1 MPPRRKRNA
10 KNSAAS
16 YDEMYPPSGD
26 PALEAPE
33 AADPGPGSAAAD
45 APPADA
51 PAADSPAAAV
61 ADPEAARRE
70 LETAHRA
77 QARVFRMDL
86 QKKKKEAT
94 AKGKDAAKAW
104 RSEEQRLEKEFLD
117 QQAQEMRLLEERLA
131 AMSALRTAE
140 AAEEPGSS
148 TTRAQRRRDKKSAEE
163 QARYEQGVAEAALL
177 PDLKAAED
185 ALLLPLLSQAG
196 LSLFEIRPDGH
207 CLFNA
212 VDHQYSH
219 VFGQTLRGPNHWR
232 RFACDWMRQHRDHFQ
247 HFAMNE
253 DGEVTDFDE
262 YLETMEHTAVWG
274 GHPELFAL
282 ASATGTPIHVFQ
294 APSKVATFGDLSG
307 SKLLEAAA
315 EAGALVVISPD
326 EGVPRSGK
334 PALSLVYQRHTLGLG
349 EHYNSTL
356 PSAPQ

>member
-148 TTRAQRRRDKKSAEE
+148 TTRAQRRRVRS
-163 QARYEQGVAEAALL
+163 
-177 PDLKAAED
+177 
-185 ALLLPLLSQAG
+185 G
-196 LSLFEIRPDGH
+196 LSPPPVPFPARLAQASWQPRGRP
-207 CLFNA
+207 
-212 VDHQYSH
+212 
-219 VFGQTLRGPNHWR
+219 
-232 RFACDWMRQHRDHFQ
+232 
-247 HFAMNE
+247 
-253 DGEVTDFDE
+253 
-262 YLETMEHTAVWG
+262 
-274 GHPELFAL
+274 
-282 ASATGTPIHVFQ
+282 
-294 APSKVATFGDLSG
+294 PSF
-307 SKLLEAAA
+307 LL
-315 EAGALVVISPD
+315 
-326 EGVPRSGK
+326 
-334 PALSLVYQRHTLGLG
+334 
-349 EHYNSTL
+349 TL
-356 PSAPQ
+356 PSSRGPAPSPAPHSHATPRTRSPPRSRPAMSRAWPRLPFCRTSRPLKMPCCCPCCHRLVFRFSR